1 MNREYLTERE
11 ANTYSPLSLAFLGD
25 SVYDTLV
32 REQLLRQANMPVAK
46 LHTAKIQLVCAEY
59 QSAAY
64 EVISEQLNEK
74 ELAVLKRGRNATGNT
89 VPKHAD
95 AAQYRR
101 ATAVESLFGYLFLTG
116 QNDRIRELFEVI
128 MAMEAGAEGSMSERR
143 ADGENSGDE

>member
-1 MNREYLTERE
+1 MGREFLSERE

-32 REQLLRQANMPVAK
+32 REHLLKQANMPVAK
-46 LHTAKIQLVCAEY
+46 LHSAKIQLVCAEY

-64 EVISEQLNEK
+64 DILSERLTEH

-116 QNDRIRELFEVI
+116 QDERICELFEI
-128 MAMEAGAEGSMSERR
+128 MMSAGA
-143 ADGENSGDE
+143 D